1 VAALIGLLEMIE
13 WWQIA
18 LLFLTGLTA
27 GFVDTLAGGGGLLT
41 LPVLLNLCPNPV
53 IALGT
58 NKLQSTF
65 GSTSATFHFARAG
78 ALSFKEVR
86 RAWLLAFLGSLAGT
100 FLVQQPDPAF
110 LKRIVPLLL
119 LAVAIY
125 VWLRPQLGEKD
136 IRPRISRIKFDF
148 IFAFGI
154 GVYDGFL
161 GPGTGTFLALA
172 FMLGLGFNLAKATA
186 NTKALNW
193 ASNVAS
199 LILFL
204 FAQKVWFV
212 AGLIMGAG
220 QWLGARAG
228 SRMVI
233 TRGTKFIRPVFLAM
247 VLLITLKTIYDNYF
261 KPAA

>member
-1 VAALIGLLEMIE
+1 MIE

-18 LLFLTGLTA
+18 LLFVTGLVA
-27 GFVDTLAGGGGLLT
+27 GLVDTLAGGGGLLT
-41 LPVLLNLCPNPV
+41 LPTLLSICPDPML
-53 IALGT
+53 ALGT

-78 ALSFKEVR
+78 KLNYREVR
-86 RAWLLAFLGSLAGT
+86 RACLLAFLGSLAGS
-100 FLVQQPDPAF
+100 FLIQQFDSHM
-110 LKRIVPLLL
+110 LKKIVPVLLF
-119 LAVAIY
+119 AVAIF
-125 VWLRPQLGEKD
+125 VWLRPQVGAQD
-136 IRPRISRIKFDF
+136 IHPRMSRIKFDF
-148 IFAFGI
+148 IFAFSI

-172 FMLGLGFNLAKATA
+172 FMLGLGFNLARATA

-204 FAQKVWFV
+204 LAQKVWFT

-220 QWLGARAG
+220 QMLGARAG
-228 SRMVI
+228 SHMVV
-233 TRGTKFIRPVFLAM
+233 TRGTRFIRPVFLTM
-247 VLLITLKTIYDNYF
+247 VLPITLRMIYDNFF

>member
-1 VAALIGLLEMIE
+1 MAALIGLLAMIE

-78 ALSFKEVR
+78 ALNFKEVR
-86 RAWLLAFLGSLAGT
+86 RAWLLAFLGSLVGT
-100 FLVQQPDPAF
+100 FLVQQLDPAF
-110 LKRIVPLLL
+110 LKRIVPVLL

-125 VWLRPQLGEKD
+125 VWFRPQLGEKD
-136 IRPRISRIKFDF
+136 IHPRISRIKFDF

-161 GPGTGTFLALA
+161 GLGTGTFLALA
-172 FMLGLGFNLAKATA
+172 FMLGLGFNLFKATA

-193 ASNVAS
+193 ASNLAS

-212 AGLIMGAG
+212 AGLVMGAG

-233 TRGTKFIRPVFLAM
+233 TRGTKFIRPVFLTM
-247 VLLITLKTIYDNYF
+247 VVLITLKTIYDNYF